1 MNVYAVVLH
10 LLLILSYS
18 LYSAAMPLPSS
29 MKCIVYGRE
38 KPLVQTVPTPKPKR
52 GHVLVR
58 VEAAGLNPVDA
69 KDIMADKLP
78 HSWTTLRSWIR
89 SSISGKIP
97 GFDFAGTCIVND
109 DDGPSRIDNIPFSNG
124 DKVFGIMP
132 PFQGTLAEYISVPL
146 DQICAMPNNFN
157 FEEAA
162 ALPLVGYVVVRACI
176 VFRIADL
183 TVVFIVLA

>member
-1 MNVYAVVLH
+1 M
-10 LLLILSYS
+10 
-18 LYSAAMPLPSS
+18 
-29 MKCIVYGRE
+29 
-38 KPLVQTVPTPKPKR
+38 
-52 GHVLVR
+52 R

-97 GFDFAGTCIVND
+97 GFDFAGTCIVDNE
-109 DDGPSRIDNIPFSNG
+109 DGPSTSDNVPFSNG
-124 DKVFGIMP
+124 DKVFGMMP

-146 DQICAMPNNFN
+146 DQICAMPKNFK

-162 ALPLVGYVVVRACI
+162 ALPLVGYVD
-176 VFRIADL
+176 VFSFL
-183 TVVFIVLA
+183 LVSYCESTTLPLFLLFYY

>member
-1 MNVYAVVLH
+1 
-10 LLLILSYS
+10 
-18 LYSAAMPLPSS
+18 

-38 KPLVQTVPTPKPKR
+38 KPLLQTRPIPRPRR

-69 KDIMADKLP
+69 KEIIGDKLP
-78 HSWTTLRSWIR
+78 HSWTYTRSWIR

-97 GFDFAGTCIVND
+97 GFDFAGTCVVHD
-109 DDGPSRIDNIPFSNG
+109 DVGAPTPGNNPFSDG
-124 DKVFGIMP
+124 AKVFGTMP

-146 DQICAMPNNFN
+146 DQICSMPETLK

-162 ALPLVGYVVVRACI
+162 ALPLVG
-176 VFRIADL
+176 
-183 TVVFIVLA
+183 